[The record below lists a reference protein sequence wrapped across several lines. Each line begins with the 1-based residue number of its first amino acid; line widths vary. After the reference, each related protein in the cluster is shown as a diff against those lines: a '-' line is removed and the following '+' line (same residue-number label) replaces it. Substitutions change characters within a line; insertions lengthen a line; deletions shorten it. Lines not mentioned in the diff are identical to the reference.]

1 MNEKK
6 HKSNCAFLMTISTKK
21 EDKMRFNIYQIDM
34 DLDNANQK
42 FRSFNNQKI
51 DPAIYKKVFS
61 GCINELNTLE
71 DVYTKFN
78 IDIPRSHYGHSL
90 SVSDIIEVLD
100 SSTVKNGFYHCD
112 SVGFKQLSDF
122 NKSLC
127 IEFGDTYR
135 VIAVEPN
142 KPAYETEI
150 KNDLTSL
157 QTMVGG
163 GLIENMYN
171 QDGTIFVVNDEGK
184 INGMQANRRVENDI
198 IAGPFFVIRDD
209 GENYASLNDNDIDKY
224 MKMFEYPDTDIT
236 QEEIDSLIKCD
247 VFSFDNAD
255 DFWNFLEGMS
265 Q

>member
-1 MNEKK
+1 
-6 HKSNCAFLMTISTKK
+6 
-21 EDKMRFNIYQIDM
+21 MRFNIYQIDM
-34 DLDNANQK
+34 DLDSKDQK
-42 FRSFNNQKI
+42 FNPFDNQKI

-90 SVSDIIEVLD
+90 SVSDIVEVID
-100 SSTVKNGFYHCD
+100 SDCVKSGFYYCD
-112 SVGFKQLSDF
+112 SVGFKKLLDF
-122 NKSLC
+122 DASLC
-127 IEFGDTYR
+127 PRDYDTYR
-135 VIAVEPN
+135 VVAVEPN
-142 KPAYETEI
+142 QPPYETEI
-150 KNDLTSL
+150 KRDLSSL

-163 GLIENMYN
+163 GFIENMYN

-209 GENYASLNDNDIDKY
+209 GEDYSSLNNNDIDKY
-224 MKMFEYPDTDIT
+224 IKIFEVPNNDIT
-236 QEEIDSLIKCD
+236 QDEIDSLVKCD
-247 VFSFDNAD
+247 VIAFDNAD